1 MSNRS
6 TSNAFRPHHRHSVRW
21 GRYLSLVAAAVLA
34 IQSTAAL
41 AADETLPKAE
51 QILDEFVAATG
62 GVDAHNKLKNRIIKG
77 TFEIAGMGIKAKLT
91 NYSAAPR
98 NTYTLIESDMLGN
111 IESGTD
117 GTVAWEMTSMMGPQ
131 IKKDAERALHM
142 REALFN
148 SHLHWKEQYKTVEC
162 NGAEDVEGKPCYK
175 VVLTPGEGNPLTN
188 YYDKKSHL
196 LIKTEFMMKTQM
208 GTMPIVIHLDDYKSV
223 DGVLL
228 PHKIRQE
235 VGTIQKVNIVTES
248 IEHNV
253 EMPADRFKL
262 PADIQALLKKD
273 EAKKD
278 EAKKDESK
286 KDEPED

>member
-6 TSNAFRPHHRHSVRW
+6 SSKAFHAPIRESARW
-21 GRYLSLVAAAVLA
+21 GRYVSLVAAAVLA
-34 IQSTAAL
+34 IQSTRVM
-41 AADETLPKAE
+41 AADEALPKAE
-51 QILDEFVAATG
+51 QILDEFVVATG
-62 GVDAHNKLKNRIIKG
+62 GVDAHNKLKNRIMKG
-77 TFEIAGMGIKAKLT
+77 TFEIVGMGIKAKLT

-98 NTYTLIESDMLGN
+98 SSYTLIESDMLGN

-117 GTVAWEMTSMMGPQ
+117 GTVAWEMTTMMGPQ
-131 IKKDAERALHM
+131 VKKDAERALLL

-148 SHLHWKEQYKTVEC
+148 GHLHWKKQYKTVEC

-175 VVLTPGEGNPLTN
+175 VVLTPSEGNPLTN

-196 LIKTEFMMKTQM
+196 LIKTEFMMKTPM

-223 DGVLL
+223 DGVLI

-262 PADIQALLKKD
+262 PADIQALLAKD

-278 EAKKDESK
+278 QAKKVEPK
-286 KDEPED
+286 KDDSKN